1 MASTSSSDFF
11 TINLGTRPDKAF
23 RIPPPPIQEAQDCSI
38 QLPPGLAGPNVAAR
52 WLKKGQTLSVGKFLI
67 PGGLIY
73 TTLCVDPCAG
83 LYEPSLINTLLKLS
97 SDEVDSS
104 LSLMTYWPDYKS
116 ISAQARRGYVQ
127 WLAGGRCDPRADI
140 GYVFLFFYGL
150 ERRALIDA
158 GEDQDAIADLSD
170 IVEEVE
176 RLLGIYGSNSSL
188 RGYAEGFLDYLCSSS
203 IDDNLYLKPPA
214 VTTAIRSSM
223 SIGLRA
229 GLGQMAMHQHPVH
242 AQWAIAWAQS
252 DPDIIRRTPATRC
265 PDLLSK
271 LFISVYERIYPQ
283 GILLS
288 HNKTRLKHAYRAASR
303 VVGAAVI
310 SMGDIPDVSASAL
323 NRKKLQ
329 FLLDRCSSDLDA
341 YSRFIG
347 RYPDHTQKLEG
358 LLQLPVSLW
367 PATLRDELESLKAR
381 IEDDLEVMTFT
392 ELGKRFN
399 SNGVLSRP
407 LLMAMARALESLQ
420 IGMEPDVLAGS
431 RMPKPDDCIALF
443 VTQPDDGVLRATPA
457 FNAAC
462 LTLDLASAVTVADGE
477 ISAEEVSLLLSQID
491 AWQHLSI
498 AQRKRLKAHLGIQL
512 HQPPTLASLK
522 SRLEPLSITEKETI
536 AHFLAS
542 LAQADGSVSC
552 EEVKLLERIYKTLQ
566 LDPMTLYGNLHVATA
581 PRAFSEHFG
590 VPLTTPVLESM
601 PEVGGIA
608 LNLDRIA
615 LLQRETEAVSALLA
629 KVFIEDS
636 ALEPEPE
643 PTALVIEVQADAV
656 AIIPG
661 LEGEHLAFL
670 RLLLSRPQW
679 SRSEL
684 QDTASDMDLM
694 LDGALEHINELAFE
708 HFDMPVTE
716 GEEPVEINPEILEKL
731 AL

>member
-1 MASTSSSDFF
+1 
-11 TINLGTRPDKAF
+11 
-23 RIPPPPIQEAQDCSI
+23 
-38 QLPPGLAGPNVAAR
+38 
-52 WLKKGQTLSVGKFLI
+52 
-67 PGGLIY
+67 
-73 TTLCVDPCAG
+73 
-83 LYEPSLINTLLKLS
+83 
-97 SDEVDSS
+97 
-104 LSLMTYWPDYKS
+104 MTYWPDYKS

-229 GLGQMAMHQHPVH
+229 GLGQMAMHQHPVN
-242 AQWAIAWAQS
+242 AQWAIAWALS

-271 LFISVYERIYPQ
+271 LFITEYERIYPQ

>member
-11 TINLGTRPDKAF
+11 TITLGARPAKAY
-23 RIPPPPIQEAQDCSI
+23 RIPPPPVAEAQSCPI
-38 QLPPGLAGPNVAAR
+38 QRPYDPAEGIVAAR
-52 WLKKGQTLSVGKFLI
+52 WLKKGQAISVGKFLI

-73 TTLCVDPCAG
+73 TTLCVDPRAG
-83 LYEPSLINTLLKLS
+83 LYEPSLLNTLLKFS
-97 SDEVDSS
+97 SDEVDPSA
-104 LSLMTYWPDYKS
+104 SLMTYWPDYQS

-158 GEDQDAIADLSD
+158 GEDQDAYADLSD

-188 RGYAEGFLDYLCSSS
+188 RGYAEDFLDYLSHST
-203 IDDNLYLKPPA
+203 IDDNLYLKSPPVA
-214 VTTAIRSSM
+214 TEARSSM
-223 SIGLRA
+223 SMSLRA
-229 GLGQMAMHQHPVH
+229 GLGQMAMHQHPVN
-242 AQWAIAWAQS
+242 AQWAIAWALS
-252 DPDIIRRTPATRC
+252 DPDIIRRTPASRC
-265 PDLLSK
+265 PDLLAR
-271 LFISVYERIYPQ
+271 LFIDEYARLYPQ

-303 VVGAAVI
+303 VVGAPV
-310 SMGDIPDVSASAL
+310 MDLGDIPDVAASTL

-347 RYPDHTQKLEG
+347 RYPESAEKLEG

-367 PATLRDELESLKAR
+367 PPTLRDELENLKAR

-392 ELGKRFN
+392 ELGNRFN
-399 SNGVLSRP
+399 SHSILSRP
-407 LLMAMARALESLQ
+407 LLITLARALESMQ

-431 RMPKPDDCIALF
+431 RTPKPDDCIALF
-443 VTQPDDGVLRATPA
+443 VTQQDDGVLRATPA

-462 LTLDLASAVTVADGE
+462 LTLDLASAVTVADGK
-477 ISAEEVSLLLSQID
+477 ISAEEVSLLLNQID

-512 HQPPTLASLK
+512 HQPPSLASLK
-522 SRLEPLSITEKETI
+522 SRLEPLSIAEKEAI
-536 AHFLAS
+536 AHFLAC

-552 EEVKLLERIYKTLQ
+552 EEVKLLERVYKTLQ
-566 LDPMTLYGNLHVATA
+566 LDPLSLYGDLHVATA

-590 VPLTTPVLESM
+590 VPLTTPEPESL
-601 PEVGGIA
+601 PEVGGVA

-629 KVFIEDS
+629 KVFNEDL
-636 ALEPEPE
+636 AHEPEFE
-643 PTALVIEVQADAV
+643 PIPLVGEVKTDAV
-656 AIIPG
+656 ALIPG
-661 LEGEHLAFL
+661 LEGDHLAFL
-670 RLLLSRPQW
+670 RLLISRPQW

-684 QDTASDMDLM
+684 QDCASDMELM
-694 LDGALEHINELAFE
+694 LDGTLEHINELAFE
-708 HFDMPVTE
+708 HFDMAVTE
-716 GEEPVEINPEILEKL
+716 GEEPVEINPDILEKL